1 MVNFVA
7 FANHNNFTVYHLFQC
22 RDDLTNNQCSLC
34 MSHAITQ
41 LNNIYFISYDNT
53 LQFDNG
59 FIKPGSFYQVP
70 KKSYASNGPFTR
82 VTSNNGDYLMKLT
95 LGTPPVDVYGL
106 VDTDSDLECNSF
118 FDHSCS
124 PEKACDYVYAYADDS
139 ATKGMLAKEIAT
151 FSSTDGKPIVESI
164 IFGCGHNNTGVFN
177 ENDMGLIG
185 LGGGPL
191 SLVSQMGNLYGSK
204 RFSQCLVPFHA
215 DPHTSGTISL
225 GEASDVSG
233 EGVVTTPLV
242 SEEGTPETYLPQE
255 FYDRLVE
262 ELKVQ
267 INLPPIH
274 VDPDLGTQLCYKSE
288 TNLEGP
294 ILTAHFEGADVK
306 LLPLQTFIPPKDG
319 VFCFAM
325 TGTTDGL
332 YIFAL
337 EWMVDC
343 GMTQVL
349 FEMDCKVIV
358 DRVNQLFSTQ
368 DTTDLG
374 AIILQY
380 PHTSGTI
387 SFGDASDVSGE
398 GVATTPL
405 VSEQV
410 TPATYL
416 PQEFYDRLVEELKV
430 QSNMLPIHDDPDLG
444 TQFCYRS
451 ETNLE
456 GPILTAHFEG
466 ADVQLMPIQTFIP
479 PKDGVF
485 CFAMAGTTDG
495 EYIFGNF
502 AQSNV
507 LIGFDLD
514 RRTVSYKATDCTNR

>member
-1 MVNFVA
+1 M
-7 FANHNNFTVYHLFQC
+7 H
-22 RDDLTNNQCSLC
+22 R
-34 MSHAITQ
+34 
-41 LNNIYFISYDNT
+41 
-53 LQFDNG
+53 
-59 FIKPGSFYQVP
+59 PGSFYQVP

-106 VDTDSDLECNSF
+106 VDTDSDLVWAQCTPCQGCYKQKNPMFDPLKECNSF

-242 SEEGTPETYLPQE
+242 SEEGQTPYLVTLEGISTPETYLPQE

-332 YIFAL
+332 YIF
-337 EWMVDC
+337 
-343 GMTQVL
+343 
-349 FEMDCKVIV
+349 
-358 DRVNQLFSTQ
+358 
-368 DTTDLG
+368 
-374 AIILQY
+374 
-380 PHTSGTI
+380 
-387 SFGDASDVSGE
+387 
-398 GVATTPL
+398 
-405 VSEQV
+405 
-410 TPATYL
+410 
-416 PQEFYDRLVEELKV
+416 
-430 QSNMLPIHDDPDLG
+430 
-444 TQFCYRS
+444 
-451 ETNLE
+451 
-456 GPILTAHFEG
+456 
-466 ADVQLMPIQTFIP
+466 
-479 PKDGVF
+479 
-485 CFAMAGTTDG
+485 
-495 EYIFGNF
+495 GNF

-514 RRTVSYKATDCTNR
+514 KRIVFFKPTDFTKP